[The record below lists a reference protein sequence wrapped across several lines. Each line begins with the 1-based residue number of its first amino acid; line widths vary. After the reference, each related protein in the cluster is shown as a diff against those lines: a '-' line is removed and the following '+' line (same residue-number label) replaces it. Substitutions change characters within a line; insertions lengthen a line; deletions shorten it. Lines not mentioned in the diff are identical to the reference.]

1 MAGLTTGQAAD
12 LIDKSIQKI
21 WLKASETQTKEYQK
35 FCGVQTGVTDYYFKD
50 SSLSGLGYA
59 TRIQENAVVTE
70 QKPVQ
75 GHKQTLTIAFDLA

>member
-12 LIDKSIQKI
+12 LINKAINKV

-35 FCGVQTGVTDYYFKD
+35 YCGVQTGVTDYYFKD

-59 TRIQENAVVTE
+59 TKITENSVVTE

-75 GHKQTLTIAFDLA
+75 GFDQTLTNVLYLA